1 MFHFWRDS
9 NGNEVDLLIETGGK
23 LMPIEIKSGQTI
35 NRDYFKGLERWTAL
49 AGDMARNPT
58 LIYAGDDRQTRR
70 GVRVAG
76 WNRSGDGRVEGLG
89 EVNGLDG
96 LRNQETVSAF
106 RFPFSAVK

>member
-1 MFHFWRDS
+1 
-9 NGNEVDLLIETGGK
+9 
-23 LMPIEIKSGQTI
+23 MPIEIKSGQTI

-76 WNRSGDGRVEGLG
+76 WKQLGSDGWEG
-89 EVNGLDG
+89 
-96 LRNQETVSAF
+96 RWK
-106 RFPFSAVK
+106 VKG